1 MTRPFRLALPAALAA
16 LLLAAHPGA
25 ALAQN
30 DLFGDPNSLLDSLG
44 SKKDE
49 VPAQPAVPEAPAAPE
64 PDTGGYDLPGEPDT
78 GSSGGG
84 LDFLNSL
91 GTTNTSPSPDTDTS
105 SGGGLSSLTDGEIG
119 GGLRQALRIGSERVV
134 GQLGAADGFNLDT
147 DIHIPL
153 PDSLTSVHSALNMV
167 GMSSLGDDLELR
179 LNRAAE
185 RATPEAEALFFGA
198 IDEMTL
204 TDVREI
210 LTGPNDSATR
220 YFQGKMSHP
229 LAVAMEPIVSDALA
243 EVGAL
248 QALDSMLGE
257 YEALPFMPD
266 VKTDLVTYVIEEAL
280 GGIFF
285 YIAKEEAAIRENP
298 VRRST
303 DLLRRVFGAV

>member
-1 MTRPFRLALPAALAA
+1 MIRPIRFAMLPAALVA
-16 LLLAAHPGA
+16 LLIAAGPGSA
-25 ALAQN
+25 FAQN
-30 DLFGDPNSLLDSLG
+30 DLFSDPSSLLGTLSAP
-44 SKKDE
+44 KDE
-49 VPAQPAVPEAPAAPE
+49 LPAQPAVPDTPALPE
-64 PDTGGYDLPGEPDT
+64 PDTG
-78 GSSGGG
+78 SASGG

-91 GTTNTSPSPDTDTS
+91 GTTSSSPSLDTGTS

-134 GQLGAADGFNLDT
+134 GQLGVADGFNLDT

-153 PDSLTSVHSALNMV
+153 PDSLSSVHSALNMV

-198 IDEMTL
+198 IDDMTL

-243 EVGAL
+243 EVGAIA
-248 QALDSMLGE
+248 ALDSMLGE

-266 VKTDLVTYVIEEAL
+266 VKTDLVTYVIEAAL
-280 GGIFF
+280 DGIFF

-303 DLLRRVFGAV
+303 DLLRKVFGAV

>member
-1 MTRPFRLALPAALAA
+1 MTRPFRLAPAAALAA
-16 LLLAAHPGA
+16 LLLAAGPGG

-30 DLFGDPNSLLDSLG
+30 DLFGDPNSLLNSLG
-44 SKKDE
+44 TGKDE
-49 VPAQPAVPEAPAAPE
+49 LPAAPE
-64 PDTGGYDLPGEPDT
+64 PDTGGYDTGDANT
-78 GSSGGG
+78 GSTGGG

-91 GTTNTSPSPDTDTS
+91 GTTSPKPEASPSSD
-105 SGGGLSSLTDGEIG
+105 GGLSSLTDGEIG
-119 GGLRQALRIGSERVV
+119 GGLREALRIGSERVV
-134 GQLGAADGFNLDT
+134 GRLGATDGFNLDA

-153 PDSLTSVHSALNMV
+153 PDSLTGVHSALKMV
-167 GMSSLGDDLELR
+167 GMSNLGDDLELR

-210 LTGPNDSATR
+210 LTGPDDSATR

-248 QALDSMLGE
+248 AALDSMLGE

-280 GGIFF
+280 DGIFF